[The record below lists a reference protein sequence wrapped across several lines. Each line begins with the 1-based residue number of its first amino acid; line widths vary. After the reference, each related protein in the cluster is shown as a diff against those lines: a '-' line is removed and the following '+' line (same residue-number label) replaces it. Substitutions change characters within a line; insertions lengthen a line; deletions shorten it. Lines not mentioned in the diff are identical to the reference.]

1 MQIAARKLK
10 GLGLEAGH
18 IWALHSNNVNAL
30 CDLGGKNCFNRHN
43 ALGLLRW
50 GTQEQEWLH
59 DYLMTVD
66 HHTASWAEEGLDR
79 GAFKATY
86 AGTRGNATRA
96 ARMVMAAEDA
106 KYQVPGVCNTKAFVA
121 IANVEG
127 NHWVRCQLALHL
139 ALHLAYPG
147 RGFPE

>member
-1 MQIAARKLK
+1 MRRRVQIAARNLK
-10 GLGLEAGH
+10 ELGLEAGH
-18 IWALHSNNVNAL
+18 IWALHSNSVNAL
-30 CDLGGKNCFNRHN
+30 CELGGKNCFNRHN

-50 GTQEQEWLH
+50 GTQEQPRVH

-66 HHTASWAEEGLDR
+66 AHTASWARHGLDR

-86 AGTRGNATRA
+86 AGINATRA
-96 ARMVMAAEDA
+96 GRMVMAAEDA

-127 NHWVRCQLALHL
+127 NHWVRCQHALHL
-139 ALHLAYPG
+139 ANPG
-147 RGFPE
+147 SGFPE